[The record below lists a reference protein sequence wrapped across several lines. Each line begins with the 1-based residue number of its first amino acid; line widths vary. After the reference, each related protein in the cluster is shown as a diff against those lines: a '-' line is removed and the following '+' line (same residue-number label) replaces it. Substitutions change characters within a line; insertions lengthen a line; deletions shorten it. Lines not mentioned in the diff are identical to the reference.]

1 MTRQMVLF
9 GLILLVW
16 AGSGCK
22 CNKSDFSKAVNKFK
36 GFAQGTDYAEEAVK
50 TRAKKYILRKKI
62 IETHRGRER
71 VLADIEIDPAITSK
85 KLEKILRDACH
96 DDDIMGRSIVIKVRA
111 WPGKLGSLVLPIGT
125 SVFAR
130 DGHGWEGSGVGF
142 ETILVNLPS
151 LSKLAQSGTAPVT
164 EDEYLRLLAVE
175 NLMRRGMS
183 VDEAIN
189 AAADRHG
196 QPADDVRSTI
206 LHVQKVWGKPAEK

>member
-1 MTRQMVLF
+1 MTRQMALS

-22 CNKSDFSKAVNKFK
+22 CDKSDFSKAVNTFK
-36 GFAQGTDYAEEAVK
+36 GFAQGTDFADEAVK
-50 TRAKKYILRKKI
+50 TRAKKYILRKKK

-96 DDDIMGRSIVIKVRA
+96 DDDILGRSTVIKVRA

-142 ETILVNLPS
+142 ETISVSLPS
-151 LSKLAQSGTAPVT
+151 PSKLAQSGATPVT
-164 EDEYLRLLAVE
+164 EDEYLKLLAVE

-183 VDEAIN
+183 VDDAIR

-196 QPADDVRSTI
+196 LPADDD
-206 LHVQKVWGKPAEK
+206 QG

>member
-1 MTRQMVLF
+1 M
-9 GLILLVW
+9 
-16 AGSGCK
+16 
-22 CNKSDFSKAVNKFK
+22 
-36 GFAQGTDYAEEAVK
+36 
-50 TRAKKYILRKKI
+50 RKKK

-96 DDDIMGRSIVIKVRA
+96 DDDILGRSTVIKVRA

-142 ETILVNLPS
+142 ETISVSLPS
-151 LSKLAQSGTAPVT
+151 PSKLAQSGATPVT
-164 EDEYLRLLAVE
+164 EDEYLKLLAVE

-183 VDEAIN
+183 VDDAIR

-196 QPADDVRSTI
+196 LPADDDRTAI
-206 LHVQKVWGKPAEK
+206 LHAQKVWGKPAEK